1 MVAGASAL
9 SAEGVHGA
17 CAAVLSDLSFT
28 LTRASHIQALAAA
41 DERAAALA
49 SEWASL
55 APLLEAAPAMYP
67 PASWTQR
74 AFGDALAV
82 VLAHAVYLPSARC
95 FALLPLAS
103 NVTRRSPGFTGDG
116 GVSATLD
123 YDHGSSAVVLLAT
136 SDLVAGQEVVA
147 ADAQQRNSAEL
158 LLSGCELGGPNGT
171 TAFAGDTLTWT
182 ASLLSTDRL
191 YSAKAATLEAA
202 GLLPSEQS
210 FPVCAELGMPTQL
223 LTYLRMSRITD
234 AAELM
239 KVRFDQDGACCLGP
253 LLTVCHACG
262 VFDAN
267 HPLCMCHSYHHS
279 HERVRGP
286 AAHDGRLSRAPCC
299 LRWCDV
305 SVSSALP
312 CIRAFRCPL
321 QASSQPL
328 RPISTAHPGGMEDEV
343 KLLQDRTLTRE
354 ARQAAALRLSEKR
367 ILNEVMASVRRR
379 LAPIRGIPTKSGME
393 SANSDLLEIF
403 DTLENLNKKP
413 MEIVREML
421 GWDESNQPKPKGGG
435 GCS

>member
-1 MVAGASAL
+1 
-9 SAEGVHGA
+9 
-17 CAAVLSDLSFT
+17 LSFT

-55 APLLEAAPAMYP
+55 AQLLEAAPAMYP

-123 YDHGSSAVVLLAT
+123 YDPGSSAVVLLAT

-158 LLSGCELGGPNGT
+158 LLSGCELGGPKGT

-262 VFDAN
+262 YLTQTTHYACVIAIITPMN
-267 HPLCMCHSYHHS
+267 EY
-279 HERVRGP
+279 EV
-286 AAHDGRLSRAPCC
+286 
-299 LRWCDV
+299 
-305 SVSSALP
+305 
-312 CIRAFRCPL
+312 L
-321 QASSQPL
+321 QL
-328 RPISTAHPGGMEDEV
+328 MMGDC
-343 KLLQDRTLTRE
+343 RE
-354 ARQAAALRLSEKR
+354 
-367 ILNEVMASVRRR
+367 R
-379 LAPIRGIPTKSGME
+379 LAAYDGAMCLCHQHCRAYALSAARCKLPHNSFAPFLLPTQ
-393 SANSDLLEIF
+393 A
-403 DTLENLNKKP
+403 
-413 MEIVREML
+413 
-421 GWDESNQPKPKGGG
+421 GWKTR
-435 GCS
+435 